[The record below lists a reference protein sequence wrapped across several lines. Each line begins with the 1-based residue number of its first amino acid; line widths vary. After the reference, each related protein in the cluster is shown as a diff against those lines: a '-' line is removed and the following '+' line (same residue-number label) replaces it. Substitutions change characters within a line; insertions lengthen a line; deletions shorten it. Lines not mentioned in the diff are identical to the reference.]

1 MIRITVALLLMAS
14 VLSAQPTGKEILDRI
29 DENMSSDTRYVK
41 SKMVIHGPRT
51 SRTIE
56 SETWAEGDQ
65 SAFTEYLAPAR
76 EKGTKMLKLE
86 DKLWIFSPSTDR
98 TIQISGHMLKQSV
111 MGSDLSYEDMM
122 EENELTKT

>member
-1 MIRITVALLLMAS
+1 
-14 VLSAQPTGKEILDRI
+14 
-29 DENMSSDTRYVK
+29 MSSDTRYVK
-41 SKMVIHGPRT
+41 SQMVIHGPRS

-56 SETWAEGDQ
+56 SESWAEGK

-98 TIQISGHMLKQSV
+98 TIQISGHMLRQSV
-111 MGSDLSYEDMM
+111 MGSDLSYEDIHPS
-122 EENELTKT
+122 TYKIAGWQIH